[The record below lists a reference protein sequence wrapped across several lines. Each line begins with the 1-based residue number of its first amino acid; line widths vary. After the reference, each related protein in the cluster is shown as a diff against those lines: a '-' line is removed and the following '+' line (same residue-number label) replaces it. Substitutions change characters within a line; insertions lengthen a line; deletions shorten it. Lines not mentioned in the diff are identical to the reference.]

1 MLAALIGVLIIAL
14 LGLIAYVANHPSD
27 FRLERSTTVRAA
39 PERLFDLISDF
50 HRWTAWSPFETIDA
64 DLKRTYGGAERGVG
78 ATYGWEGRKSG
89 VGSMAITEADAPSR
103 VLIDLVFV
111 KPFQAHNKAEFTL
124 EPDGDATR
132 VTWAMS
138 GHSGFFAKMIDVFLP
153 MEKMVGPQFE
163 QGLAKLKTVAEQ
175 GRPPLEGSPP

>member
-1 MLAALIGVLIIAL
+1 
-14 LGLIAYVANHPSD
+14 
-27 FRLERSTTVRAA
+27 
-39 PERLFDLISDF
+39 
-50 HRWTAWSPFETIDA
+50 
-64 DLKRTYGGAERGVG
+64 
-78 ATYGWEGRKSG
+78 
-89 VGSMAITEADAPSR
+89 MAITEADAPSR

-175 GRPPLEGSPP
+175 G

>member
-1 MLAALIGVLIIAL
+1 MLAALVGLLILAL

-39 PERLFDLISDF
+39 PETLYDLISDF
-50 HRWTAWSPFETIDA
+50 HRWTAWSPFEGIDA

-78 ATYGWEGRKSG
+78 ATYSWEGRKTG
-89 VGSMAITEADAPSR
+89 VGSMAITEAVAFSR
-103 VLIDLVFV
+103 VLIDLTFV
-111 KPFQAHNKAEFTL
+111 KPFHAHNQAEFTL

-138 GHSGFFAKMIDVFLP
+138 GHSGFFAKLIDVFLP

-163 QGLAKLKTVAEQ
+163 QGLAKLKALAEQ
-175 GRPPLEGSPP
+175 G